1 VEVEA
6 LPAVSRL
13 VTGERVVRSEGGFNG
28 SHQRHVA
35 SYRLDLVAVCRGPL
49 GADRR
54 VPRR

>member
-1 VEVEA
+1 
-6 LPAVSRL
+6 VSRL